1 VEILAVKTLTKYFGG
16 VAALKDVSFEIPER
30 HIWGVIGP
38 NGAGKTTLF
47 SVITGALRPSAGRV
61 QLRGNDVTGMNSFSL
76 VKQGIART
84 HQIVRPFR
92 ALTVLEN
99 VQLAV
104 HYGRPA
110 VSNTDAAKEQAIESL
125 KLVRL
130 DHKSKM
136 LASVLSLGEQKR
148 LEVARALAT
157 RPDLLL
163 LDEVCGGLTSAE
175 TASMLD
181 LLQRI
186 RERGAT
192 IMYVEHD
199 MKAVMSVCDRI
210 TVLNFG
216 QKLAEGKPEEIQNNQ
231 AVIEAYLG
239 KPTLRSGPRV

>member
-1 VEILAVKTLTKYFGG
+1 MLTKYFGG
-16 VAALKDVSFEIPER
+16 VAALKDVSFEVREK
-30 HIWGVIGP
+30 HICGFIGP

-47 SVITGALRPSAGRV
+47 NVITGAVRPSAGMV
-61 QLRGNDVTGMNSFSL
+61 HLRGSDVTGLRSATL
-76 VKQGIART
+76 VARGVART

-99 VQLAV
+99 VQVAI
-104 HYGRPA
+104 HYGRRS
-110 VSNTDAAKEQAIESL
+110 VRRTAAAREYAMDVL
-125 KLVRL
+125 KLVGL
-130 DHKSKM
+130 EHKAQRQ
-136 LASVLSLGEQKR
+136 ASVLALGEHKR

-157 RPDLLL
+157 APDLLL
-163 LDEVCGGLTSAE
+163 LDEICGGLTTAE

-186 RERGAT
+186 REDGAT

-199 MKAVMSVCDRI
+199 MKAVMSVCDHI

-216 QKLAEGKPEEIQNNQ
+216 RKLAEGKPHEIQNDP

-239 KPTLRSGPRV
+239 KATFGSAPRA